1 MALRNKII
9 AIVGMTGSG
18 KSEVAR
24 IFERRGYKR
33 IRFGDVTDEEV
44 KKRGLPLNEQNE
56 KLVRE
61 ELRRELGMAA
71 YAILNMP
78 RIDKALES
86 ASVVI
91 DGLYSWDEYK
101 VLKERYG
108 DRFSTLAVWAS
119 PATRYR
125 RLSQREVRPLTP
137 LEAASRDQAE
147 IENSAKGGPIAMAD
161 WTVTNEG
168 TLTALKRQVNRILKD
183 LNGKNHTSGDR

>member
-9 AIVGMTGSG
+9 AVVGMTGSG

-24 IFERRGYKR
+24 IFERYGYGR
-33 IRFGDVTDEEV
+33 IRFGDVTDEEL

-56 KLVRE
+56 KVVRE
-61 ELRRELGMAA
+61 ELRQKLGMAA
-71 YAILNMP
+71 YAILNIP
-78 RIDKALES
+78 RIDEALKS
-86 ASVVI
+86 GNVVI

-108 DRFSTLAVWAS
+108 DGFGTLAVWAS

-168 TLTALKRQVNRILKD
+168 TLKTLKRQVNRIIRALHGE
-183 LNGKNHTSGDR
+183 NCTSGDR